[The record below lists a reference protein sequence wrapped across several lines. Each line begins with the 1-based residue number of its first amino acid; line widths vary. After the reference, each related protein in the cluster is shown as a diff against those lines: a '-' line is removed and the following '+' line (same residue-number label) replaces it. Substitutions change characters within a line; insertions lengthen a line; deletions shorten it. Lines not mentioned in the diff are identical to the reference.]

1 MATLRDAPQ
10 RREGYPSRQPR
21 AREAEG
27 EAYSKPFSGLR
38 GVKACERVAS
48 VTELVLVGE
57 DVALDVDLT
66 EV

>member
-1 MATLRDAPQ
+1 MAVLRVVRQ
-10 RREGYPSRQPR
+10 RREGYPSRQPS
-21 AREAEG
+21 ARQPEG
-27 EAYSKPFSGLR
+27 EAYPKPSSGLR
-38 GVKACERVAS
+38 GAEVCERVAS

>member
-10 RREGYPSRQPR
+10 RREGYPSRQSS
-21 AREAEG
+21 ARQPEG
-27 EAYSKPFSGLR
+27 EAYPKPSSGIR
-38 GVKACERVAS
+38 GAEACERVAS

>member
-1 MATLRDAPQ
+1 MAVLRVVRQ
-10 RREGYPSRQPR
+10 LREGYPSRQPS
-21 AREAEG
+21 ARQPEG
-27 EAYSKPFSGLR
+27 EAYPKPSSGIR
-38 GVKACERVAS
+38 GAEACGRADS

>member
-10 RREGYPSRQPR
+10 RREGYPSRQPS
-21 AREAEG
+21 ARQPEG
-27 EAYSKPFSGLR
+27 EAYPKPSSGLR
-38 GVKACERVAS
+38 GAEARGRVAS
-48 VTELVLVGE
+48 VTKLVLMGE